1 MTVSRLIPLNVKSS
15 GSRNDSHPERA
26 ACSVRFASRTL
37 LLGFA
42 ALAMAGLS
50 LAGCSGPR
58 PLHIVEKSA
67 QSNYDRG
74 FYDAA
79 FADYAEYTD
88 RRPEGVEMR
97 YGKAQTL
104 LQLGQP
110 LEAAREMAIV
120 YDVQPTNDKYVEGY
134 CEAFFQANQRD
145 QLVTFLQRQVG
156 ERGRAA
162 DYIRQGRFLT
172 RLGNIDEAKT
182 ALRIAAQMDR
192 GTTVEPQLSLANLY
206 RTVNDRDNELRRLSM
221 ALFIEPGNQ
230 RIQER
235 VRELGEFPGPAFMQ
249 VPEERI
255 EAEQRAVP
263 APLP

>member
-1 MTVSRLIPLNVKSS
+1 MTVSRRIPSNATSLR
-15 GSRNDSHPERA
+15 SRNN
-26 ACSVRFASRTL
+26 SRPRLTPRGTRSATIAL
-37 LLGFA
+37 VLAFTG
-42 ALAMAGLS
+42 LAMS
-50 LAGCSGPR
+50 TLALTGCSGTR

-67 QSNYDRG
+67 KSNYDRG
-74 FYDAA
+74 LYDAA
-79 FADYAEYTD
+79 FVDYSEYTD

-134 CEAFFQANQRD
+134 CEALFQAQQRD

-192 GTTVEPQLSLANLY
+192 GTTVEPQLALANLY

-221 ALFIEPGNQ
+221 ALFIEPNNQ
-230 RIQER
+230 RIQDR
-235 VRELGEFPGPAFMQ
+235 IRELGEFPGPAFMQ

-255 EAEQRAVP
+255 EAEQRAIP